1 MRQSGLLHRFFLF
14 EETLAPIE
22 VYRIFLFSLEFSPYI
37 SLLDIHNEVL
47 LPESVSLRDHF
58 HNCMQRNLDIWN
70 LLDLYPEE
78 ITRNASQD
86 GLVSKYDNWTF
97 LSLNP
102 VNQRFQSSNHIQIGF
117 SAWISESQFV
127 DVSSFRNF
135 WVFVFDITIGH
146 FFTNTSIQFVKYP
159 KLYFAYFVEFEF
171 FGCLYCSLEGTC
183 QYNS

>member
-1 MRQSGLLHRFFLF
+1 M
-14 EETLAPIE
+14 
-22 VYRIFLFSLEFSPYI
+22 
-37 SLLDIHNEVL
+37 
-47 LPESVSLRDHF
+47 
-58 HNCMQRNLDIWN
+58 
-70 LLDLYPEE
+70 
-78 ITRNASQD
+78 
-86 GLVSKYDNWTF
+86 SKYDNWTF

-183 QYNS
+183 QYNSWLFHRKDVFICKYLWYQICVFLAILWKFWISTNSLFLVKSWFSMPW